1 MLIHLSELFNCE
13 GRKKVYTVETALDS
27 VDFDGETFQIE
38 KAEPFEL
45 ELTAKTRHKYT
56 MSGHATLT
64 VRGHCARCLE
74 PVSFDCELDF
84 GREFEVQDGQEESL
98 DDEPF
103 MKGYNLD
110 VDQLVCNELLLS
122 LPMKS
127 CAEKTARGFAIDV
140 VQILIF
146 GLVPV
151 TLGRSIQGCRLSRR
165 YSMNLRRC
173 NHVYLS

>member
-64 VRGHCARCLE
+64 VGGHCAA
-74 PVSFDCELDF
+74 
-84 GREFEVQDGQEESL
+84 
-98 DDEPF
+98 
-103 MKGYNLD
+103 
-110 VDQLVCNELLLS
+110 LS
-122 LPMKS
+122 GASIFRLR
-127 CAEKTARGFAIDV
+127 TGFWTRV
-140 VQILIF
+140 
-146 GLVPV
+146 
-151 TLGRSIQGCRLSRR
+151 
-165 YSMNLRRC
+165 
-173 NHVYLS
+173 

>member
-45 ELTAKTRHKYT
+45 ELTAKTRHKYHDG
-56 MSGHATLT
+56 GHATLT
-64 VRGHCARCLE
+64 VGGHCARCLE

-84 GREFEVQDGQEESL
+84 GQSLRVQDGQEESL

-103 MKGYNLD
+103 MKG
-110 VDQLVCNELLLS
+110 
-122 LPMKS
+122 
-127 CAEKTARGFAIDV
+127 
-140 VQILIF
+140 VQ
-146 GLVPV
+146 
-151 TLGRSIQGCRLSRR
+151 SGCRPVGLQRTATELAYESPVQRR
-165 YSMNLRRC
+165 LQGD
-173 NHVYLS
+173 LQ

>member
-64 VRGHCARCLE
+64 VEVTVLAPGA
-74 PVSFDCELDF
+74 SIFDCELDF
-84 GREFEVQDGQEESL
+84 DESL
-98 DDEPF
+98 RCRT
-103 MKGYNLD
+103 
-110 VDQLVCNELLLS
+110 V
-122 LPMKS
+122 
-127 CAEKTARGFAIDV
+127 
-140 VQILIF
+140 
-146 GLVPV
+146 
-151 TLGRSIQGCRLSRR
+151 GRR
-165 YSMNLRRC
+165 
-173 NHVYLS
+173 V

>member
-64 VRGHCARCLE
+64 VGGHCARCLE
-74 PVSFDCELDF
+74 QYLSTANWILD
-84 GREFEVQDGQEESL
+84 ESL
-98 DDEPF
+98 
-103 MKGYNLD
+103 
-110 VDQLVCNELLLS
+110 
-122 LPMKS
+122 
-127 CAEKTARGFAIDV
+127 R
-140 VQILIF
+140 
-146 GLVPV
+146 
-151 TLGRSIQGCRLSRR
+151 CRTVRR
-165 YSMNLRRC
+165 R
-173 NHVYLS
+173 V

>member
-1 MLIHLSELFNCE
+1 
-13 GRKKVYTVETALDS
+13 
-27 VDFDGETFQIE
+27 
-38 KAEPFEL
+38 
-45 ELTAKTRHKYT
+45 
-56 MSGHATLT
+56 MSGA
-64 VRGHCARCLE
+64 
-74 PVSFDCELDF
+74 VSFDCELDF

-140 VQILIF
+140 AQISTE
-146 GLVPV
+146 GLV
-151 TLGRSIQGCRLSRR
+151 TATTGHWTQECQLSRIF
-165 YSMNLRRC
+165 
-173 NHVYLS
+173 

>member
-64 VRGHCARCLE
+64 VGGHCARCLE

-122 LPMKS
+122 LPMKVL
-127 CAEKTARGFAIDV
+127 CREDCKAIIKMTV
-140 VQILIF
+140 VRKIRICCELM
-146 GLVPV
+146 V
-151 TLGRSIQGCRLSRR
+151 TPPNVQFRMTKAVGKAFT
-165 YSMNLRRC
+165 
-173 NHVYLS
+173 

>member
-64 VRGHCARCLE
+64 VGGPCARCLE

-122 LPMKS
+122 LPMK
-127 CAEKTARGFAIDV
+127 V
-140 VQILIF
+140 L
-146 GLVPV
+146 
-151 TLGRSIQGCRLSRR
+151 CREDCKGICNRCGTNL
-165 YSMNLRRC
+165 NLRTCTCDTRSLDPRMSVIQEIF
-173 NHVYLS
+173 NEFKEV

>member
-64 VRGHCARCLE
+64 VGGHCARCLE
-74 PVSFDCELDF
+74 PVSF
-84 GREFEVQDGQEESL
+84 ESL

-122 LPMKS
+122 LPMK
-127 CAEKTARGFAIDV
+127 V
-140 VQILIF
+140 L
-146 GLVPV
+146 
-151 TLGRSIQGCRLSRR
+151 CREDCKGICNRCGTNL
-165 YSMNLRRC
+165 NLRTCTCDTRSLDPRMSVIQEIF
-173 NHVYLS
+173 NEFKEV

>member
-27 VDFDGETFQIE
+27 VDFDGETFRIE

-64 VRGHCARCLE
+64 VGGHCARCLE

-84 GREFEVQDGQEESL
+84 GREFEVQDGQ
-98 DDEPF
+98 
-103 MKGYNLD
+103 
-110 VDQLVCNELLLS
+110 
-122 LPMKS
+122 
-127 CAEKTARGFAIDV
+127 
-140 VQILIF
+140 
-146 GLVPV
+146 
-151 TLGRSIQGCRLSRR
+151 
-165 YSMNLRRC
+165 
-173 NHVYLS
+173 